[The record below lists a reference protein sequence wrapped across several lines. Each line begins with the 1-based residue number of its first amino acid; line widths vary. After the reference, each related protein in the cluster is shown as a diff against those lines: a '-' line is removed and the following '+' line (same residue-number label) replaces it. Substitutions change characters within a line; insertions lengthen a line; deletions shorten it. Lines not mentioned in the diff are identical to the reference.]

1 MGSSSKAAG
10 TVKVFAGA
18 AAGLALGVVS
28 LAMQDSRPSVVGAPA
43 IIALI
48 GYIGYTEESKAFMYG
63 QVDQEETQQFIKASL
78 ALALGCLYA
87 WQVWC
92 LYSTRLGLVARY

>member
-28 LAMQDSRPSVVGAPA
+28 LVMQDSRPSVVGAPA

-87 WQVWC
+87 WQVW
-92 LYSTRLGLVARY
+92 LVARY